1 MMDKIPTPTRE
12 SRAIAA
18 ELDRAAA
25 EYAAILGENY
35 RARKAECFEK
45 CRALAERLYSEGK
58 ITLFAGD
65 CGFGGFY
72 TAISTESG
80 HFTAVAVFCADS
92 ENFYMM
98 GVCRGS
104 TPLFRRVDTE
114 KDDITAFAENR
125 WGKRGV
131 YFER

>member
-1 MMDKIPTPTRE
+1 MMDKIPAPTRE

-45 CRALAERLYSEGK
+45 CRALAERLHGEGK

-72 TAISTESG
+72 TESFG
-80 HFTAVAVFCADS
+80 RFIF
-92 ENFYMM
+92 
-98 GVCRGS
+98 G
-104 TPLFRRVDTE
+104 
-114 KDDITAFAENR
+114 
-125 WGKRGV
+125 
-131 YFER
+131 